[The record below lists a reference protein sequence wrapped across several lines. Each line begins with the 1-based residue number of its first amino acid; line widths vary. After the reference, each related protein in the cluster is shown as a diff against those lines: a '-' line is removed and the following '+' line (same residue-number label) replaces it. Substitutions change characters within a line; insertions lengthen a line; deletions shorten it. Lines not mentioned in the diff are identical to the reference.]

1 MQAVALPMVSRAV
14 RLHQRHA
21 LIQIGDFEHSVA
33 VCIVYAL
40 HKARAFAGRKAH
52 FQARYG
58 LVRIAPLECQEP
70 AVTGQRAAFSQTA
83 LNEFQAS
90 RDLTVRDLYICLKIA
105 GCLAA
110 VELPEFIGLPG
121 NGEIS

>member
-1 MQAVALPMVSRAV
+1 MVARAV
-14 RLHQRHA
+14 RLHQRNA
-21 LIQIGDFEHSVA
+21 LIQICDLEHSVA

-40 HKARAFAGRKAH
+40 HKPRAFAGRKSH

-70 AVTGQRAAFSQTA
+70 AVTGQRAGFSQAA
-83 LNEFQAS
+83 LNVFQATC
-90 RDLTVRDLYICLKIA
+90 DLTVRDLDIGLKVA
-105 GCLAA
+105 GFLAA
-110 VELPEFIGLPG
+110 VEFTEAVGLCG